1 MTAWSLPL
9 IWVLPF
15 APRTSLIVLSGV
27 LALSQWVAEPDR
39 FPRAYDL
46 NVLVGHYVLT
56 PIVIGLLV
64 WLGLDLARRARGS
77 LPLHDEEEREPA
89 EARQS

>member
-1 MTAWSLPL
+1 M
-9 IWVLPF
+9 
-15 APRTSLIVLSGV
+15 LSGV

-39 FPRAYDL
+39 FPRAYDV

-64 WLGLDLARRARGS
+64 WLGLDFARRARGS
-77 LPLHDEEEREPA
+77 LSLDDDEDREAA
-89 EARQS
+89 EARQGRGGERDRHLLEPEA